1 MLVNKGSSLIE
12 FQTEGV
18 VTQKLHLAHFL
29 SFVQD
34 ILKYARIFKKVTPFF
49 KKNYLKTKAGQKKD
63 IKIKEIKISRKEKF
77 WYKRI

>member
-34 ILKYARIFKKVTPFF
+34 ILKYARILKKVTPFF
-49 KKNYLKTKAGQKKD
+49 LKKLLKD
-63 IKIKEIKISRKEKF
+63 EVWSKER
-77 WYKRI
+77 